1 MGLNTKKTQNNPKN
15 SKDEDLFFEEF
26 EEKACCIEPNVG
38 EEDGYF
44 VCLNCGFIHSK
55 IFESTSRRAYTQ
67 QDKENR
73 QIHEIVRTKIGPRT
87 VIRGRR
93 DASGELLTSDI
104 ASKFVRLSKI
114 QNSIFDSVERNLKIA
129 IPLLENIRE
138 RLHVPKIVAKNAL
151 TIYQIVV
158 KQKLTVGRSIESL
171 LSASMYAALRINS
184 IPLTM
189 DEILEITKIPK
200 KQCVKNVK
208 LIQIKVLPTLNLQI
222 KSLNPDNYI
231 DRFANELKLPME
243 CRNYAV
249 KLLKEATARGY
260 NISGKDP
267 KGLAA
272 ALLYSASRVCGE
284 RRTQG
289 EICDISQITQLTLRK
304 RKTELSKFIAV

>member
-1 MGLNTKKTQNNPKN
+1 MGLYTKKTQNHHKN
-15 SKDEDLFFEEF
+15 SKNEDLFFEEF
-26 EEKACCIEPNVG
+26 EERACCIEPEVG
-38 EEDGYF
+38 EEDGYY
-44 VCLNCGFIHSK
+44 VCMSCGFIHSK
-55 IFESTSRRAYTQ
+55 IFDSTPRRAYTP
-67 QDKENR
+67 QDKKNR
-73 QIHEIVRTKIGPRT
+73 QIHEVVRTKIGPRT

-93 DASGELLTSDI
+93 DASGGLLTSNI
-104 ASKFVRLSKI
+104 ASKFARLSKI

-129 IPLLENIRE
+129 IPLLENVRE

-151 TIYQIVV
+151 SIYQSVV

-171 LSASMYAALRINS
+171 LSASMFAALRINS

-208 LIQIKVLPTLNLQI
+208 LIQIKVLPNLNFKIKTLNPN
-222 KSLNPDNYI
+222 SYI
-231 DRFANELKLPME
+231 DRFVNDLKLPME

-249 KLLKEATARGY
+249 KLLKEARTRGY

-272 ALLYSASRVCGE
+272 ALIYSAAKVCGE
-284 RRTQG
+284 RRTQR

-304 RKTELSKFIAV
+304 RKTELSRYIVV